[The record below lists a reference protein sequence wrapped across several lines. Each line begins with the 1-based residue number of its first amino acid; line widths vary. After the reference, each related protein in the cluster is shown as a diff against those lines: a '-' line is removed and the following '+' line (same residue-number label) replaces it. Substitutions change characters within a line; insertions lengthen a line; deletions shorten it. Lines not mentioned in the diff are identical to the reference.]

1 MEELVEMADGPT
13 GCGEVVRVGGD
24 LLGRLV

>member
-1 MEELVEMADGPT
+1 MEELVGVADGPT
-13 GCGEVVRVGGD
+13 GCGEVVRVGDD